1 MTAIQHRKLR
11 SARGKMTTWSTP
23 EMAASIMARPCT
35 RLPGRFTST
44 TFCCVEAMRY
54 DDSRMSEAINI
65 GIRALEV
72 LFFGGLIGSAVL
84 VIITAVEDIET
95 VFGGNEAESA
105 TEREMQY

>member
-1 MTAIQHRKLR
+1 
-11 SARGKMTTWSTP
+11 
-23 EMAASIMARPCT
+23 
-35 RLPGRFTST
+35 
-44 TFCCVEAMRY
+44 
-54 DDSRMSEAINI
+54 MSEAINI